1 MSVNLTRW
9 LNPFFEGLSRSTGV
23 PTNQWSAHLG
33 GELYGWLLDVILDVI
48 SPKGSWFDP
57 VIKLVAGLAGG
68 IYGAFGSNVIEDNR
82 RALVQ
87 FGETTILSAI
97 RYLIEDPNTP
107 ANSFSTFVSALQRGD
122 WNTALNTMIRG
133 LTPTTFA
140 PPPPPRFTPATF
152 VPPPPPPQQFTAPP
166 PPPQQVTAG
175 TASTQTTGQTWF
187 Y

>member
-1 MSVNLTRW
+1 M
-9 LNPFFEGLSRSTGV
+9 NPFFDGLSRSTGI

-33 GELYGWLLDVILDVI
+33 GELYGWLLDIILDVV

-57 VIKLVAGLAGG
+57 VIKLIAGLAGG

-82 RALVQ
+82 RSLVQ

-107 ANSFSTFVSALQRGD
+107 ANSFSAFVNALQRGD
-122 WNTALNTMIRG
+122 WNTALNTMIKG
-133 LTPTTFA
+133 ITPTTIA
-140 PPPPPRFTPATF
+140 PPPPPQQFAAP
-152 VPPPPPPQQFTAPP
+152 PPPPPPQQVA
-166 PPPQQVTAG
+166 AG
-175 TASTQTTGQTWF
+175 TATQATSQTWF

>member
-1 MSVNLTRW
+1 MSINITRW
-9 LNPFFEGLSRSTGV
+9 MNPFFDGLSKATGI

-57 VIKLVAGLAGG
+57 VVKLIAGLAGG

-82 RALVQ
+82 RSLVQ

-107 ANSFSTFVSALQRGD
+107 ANSFAAFVDALQRGD
-122 WNTALNTMIRG
+122 WNTALNTMIKG
-133 LTPTTFA
+133 ITPTTFA
-140 PPPPPRFTPATF
+140 PPPPP
-152 VPPPPPPQQFTAPP
+152 PPQFTAPP
-166 PPPQQVTAG
+166 PPPQM
-175 TASTQTTGQTWF
+175 ASGVATVGAQTTGQTWF